1 MGLWTFLAVIIVFGI
16 LAESYNKRLKY
27 QAKTA
32 NNRKEIDDLN
42 EYIGKLE
49 KRIENLEIIAVAEPD
64 NFQDRTGM
72 QPEQDV
78 DPGERN
84 RKLVNDL
91 ARKKAGRY

>member
-1 MGLWTFLAVIIVFGI
+1 MGLWTFLAIVAVIGI

-27 QAKTA
+27 QSKTA
-32 NNRKEIDDLN
+32 NNQKEITELN

-72 QPEQDV
+72 QPEQDA